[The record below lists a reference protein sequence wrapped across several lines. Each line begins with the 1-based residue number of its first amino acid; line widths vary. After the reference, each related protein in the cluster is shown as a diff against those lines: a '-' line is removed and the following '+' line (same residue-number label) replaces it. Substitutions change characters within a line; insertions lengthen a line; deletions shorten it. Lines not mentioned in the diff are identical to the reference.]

1 MIISDGIGLALKN
14 LKEHKLR
21 SFLTL
26 LGIVISIMAVYSF
39 MLMGDGLENV
49 VEDQVLGFGTD
60 IIRVTPQMGPLDE
73 SISFSIDDVDDIE
86 RILGVDVAIPGYI
99 SNQELEFKG
108 TKIRTSV
115 MGTDVERLYDHIL
128 YGTGVRLEDGNL
140 VGSGDDGVVLTYE
153 GSRSLFSDRVRRG
166 DDLLISN
173 ISTEVYGIFEQGDVQ
188 VPSDVLVD
196 IDYLHEI
203 DDTERVSIFNIKARR
218 GENVTKLAE
227 EIEDVLSRNY
237 DTDNLNIMTPDMLIE
252 MVNDIIGSITG
263 VIVLIAAISLLVS
276 AVSIAST
283 MYSSVLNRFR
293 EIGIMKSMGARNE
306 DVMTIFLVEAGFLG
320 MIGGLIGLSLGL
332 GLSMSAEYILLN
344 FFDLTVFRIEFEI
357 MQAVGLLAFSV
368 IVGML
373 SGLRPAMKASKINP
387 VDALRYE

>member
-1 MIISDGIGLALKN
+1 MIISDGIELALKN
-14 LKEHKLR
+14 LKEQKLR

-49 VEDQVLGFGTD
+49 IEDQVLAFGTD

-86 RILGVDVAIPGYI
+86 RIPGVDVAIPGYI
-99 SNQELEFKG
+99 SNKGLEFKG
-108 TKIRTSV
+108 TKIRTTV
-115 MGTDVERLYDHIL
+115 MGTDVEKLYDSIL
-128 YGTGVRLEDGNL
+128 HGTGVRLADGSL
-140 VGSGDDGVVLTYE
+140 VGSGDEGVVLTHE

-166 DDLLISN
+166 DDISISN
-173 ISTEVYGIFEQGDVQ
+173 VSVEVFGIFEQGDVQ
-188 VPSDVLVD
+188 VPSNVLVD
-196 IDYLHEI
+196 IDFLHEL
-203 DDTERVSIFNIKARR
+203 DDTERVSLFNIKTRR
-218 GENVTKLAE
+218 GENVTRVAE
-227 EIEDVLSRNY
+227 EIEEVLSRSY

-306 DVMTIFLVEAGFLG
+306 DVMIIFLVEAGFLG

-332 GLSMSAEYILLN
+332 GLSMGAEYILLN
-344 FFDLTVFRIEFEI
+344 FFDLTVFRIEFQI
-357 MQAVGLLAFSV
+357 MQAAGLLAFSV

-373 SGLRPAMKASKINP
+373 SGLRPAMNASKINP

>member
-49 VEDQVLGFGTD
+49 IEDQVLGFGTD